1 MARAVAIRKSQR
13 SNQRH
18 STKPLLRLV
27 TPRQQTRLFT
37 NFFFITLVIAFL
49 VLVNVSQRALIA
61 QNAID
66 IDLLKKLVEN
76 QKLLKENLTVIRAK
90 LAAPER
96 IEQIATHRL
105 KMVKPVRVSYIKIKP
120 VLSLAKK
127 AEKKSPRSR
136 SISKQKNQYFKVKS
150 PHFIKII
157 FSRLGLIFTQDSE
170 MKSSSRHF

>member
-1 MARAVAIRKSQR
+1 MAKAVAIRKSQR
-13 SNQRH
+13 INQKH
-18 STKPLLRLV
+18 SSKPLLRLV
-27 TPRQQTRLFT
+27 TSRQQTRLFT

-105 KMVKPVRVSYIKIKP
+105 KMVKPIRVSYIKIKP
-120 VLSLAKK
+120 ASPSTKK
-127 AEKKSPRSR
+127 AEKKSPESR
-136 SISKQKNQYFKVKS
+136 SNSKQKNQYFKVKS
-150 PHFIKII
+150 PGFIKII
-157 FSRLGLIFTQDSE
+157 FNRLGLIFTQNPKT
-170 MKSSSRHF
+170 KSSSRHF